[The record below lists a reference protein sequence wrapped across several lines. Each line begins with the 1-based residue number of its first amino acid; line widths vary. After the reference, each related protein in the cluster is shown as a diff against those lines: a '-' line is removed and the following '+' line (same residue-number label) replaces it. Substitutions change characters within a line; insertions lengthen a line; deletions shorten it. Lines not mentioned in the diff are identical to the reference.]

1 MFRCYNCFFN
11 ILGQLSCI
19 GWMDSIWCPLLAAS
33 RTAVFV
39 CTAFYY
45 TSWFFQVD
53 VTAAAKRSVKQ
64 V

>member
-1 MFRCYNCFFN
+1 MFRFYNGLFD
-11 ILGQLSCI
+11 ILGQLSLDGWILCI
-19 GWMDSIWCPLLAAS
+19 RCPLLAAS
-33 RTAVFV
+33 LTAVFV